1 MPPSRN
7 LSIVEPEVLSVES
20 AVMLRILI
28 LFVVVSIS
36 TNVLGENWPCWR
48 GPRGDGT
55 SGETQIPVKWNGETG
70 EGIAWKVPIPGKGHS
85 SPIVWEDRVF
95 ITTCIE
101 ESRQRALLCLN
112 RDDGRMLWQAT
123 VAVCPLEKKHSL
135 NSFASGTPAT
145 DGETVYV
152 TFLASGKRDEEAK
165 AARKEASATAATL
178 LVVAYDMQ
186 GEKIWS
192 AEPGGFASVHGFCS
206 SPVIYKHLLIVNG
219 DHDGDSYVAALNRKS
234 GETVWRVPRE
244 HQTRSYCTPLIRT
257 INGKDQMVMTGSKRI
272 ASLDPLTGSTNWL
285 IEGPTEQFVS
295 SMVYDGTAFYMT
307 AGFPTYHVMSVRP
320 DGIGDVTKSHVI
332 WHSEVARCYVPSPVL
347 VDDKLFVADDQG
359 TVNCFDTATG
369 DRLWKDRLGNHY
381 SGSLVTANGL
391 AYFPAD
397 DGIVAVVKPGTTLDV
412 VDKNPLGEYSYA
424 SPAISNGHIFI
435 RGEHHLF
442 SIGATGPQ

>member
-1 MPPSRN
+1 MSR
-7 LSIVEPEVLSVES
+7 IVCLIVCLSVN
-20 AVMLRILI
+20 A
-28 LFVVVSIS
+28 
-36 TNVLGENWPCWR
+36 NVLAENWPCWR

-55 SGETQIPVKWNGETG
+55 STELQVPVKWNGETG
-70 EGIAWKVPIPGKGHS
+70 EGIAWKVLIPGKGHS
-85 SPIVWEDRVF
+85 SPIVWEDRIF
-95 ITTCIE
+95 ITTCVE
-101 ESRQRALLCLN
+101 ESRERLLLCVN
-112 RDDGRMLWQAT
+112 RDDGKILWQSS
-123 VAVCPLEKKHSL
+123 VAVSPLENKHAL

-152 TFLASGKRDEEAK
+152 TFLASGNHDEEAK
-165 AARKEASATAATL
+165 EAAADQRATAATL

-186 GEKIWS
+186 GNKLWS
-192 AEPGGFASVHGFCS
+192 AEPGGFSSVHGFCS
-206 SPVIYKHLLIVNG
+206 SPVIYKNLLIVNG
-219 DHDGDSYVAALNRKS
+219 DHDGDSYVAGLNRKT
-234 GETVWRVPRE
+234 GETVWKVPRD
-244 HQTRSYCTPLIRT
+244 HKTRSYCTPLIRS

-272 ASLDPLTGSTNWL
+272 VSLDPITGSTNWL

-307 AGFPTYHVMSVRP
+307 AGFPTYHVMSIRP
-320 DGIGDVTKSHVI
+320 DGSGDVTKSHVV

-347 VDDKLFVADDQG
+347 IEDKLFVADDQG

-397 DGIVAVVKPGTTLDV
+397 DGIVAVVKPGEKLNV
-412 VDKNPLGEYSYA
+412 VDRNPLGEFSYA
-424 SPAISNGHIFI
+424 SPAISNGHIYI

-442 SIGATGPQ
+442 SIGASTSQALP

>member
-1 MPPSRN
+1 MSRV
-7 LSIVEPEVLSVES
+7 LCLIVC
-20 AVMLRILI
+20 
-28 LFVVVSIS
+28 LFF
-36 TNVLGENWPCWR
+36 NADLLAENWPCWR

-55 SGETQIPVKWNGETG
+55 SAETQIPVKWNGETG
-70 EGIAWKVPIPGKGHS
+70 EGIAWKVAIPGKGHS

-95 ITTCIE
+95 VTTCIE
-101 ESRQRALLCLN
+101 ESRERALLCLN
-112 RDDGRMLWQAT
+112 GNDGKLLWQSS
-123 VAVCPLEKKHSL
+123 VAVSPLEKKHSL

-145 DGETVYV
+145 DGKTVYV
-152 TFLASGKRDEEAK
+152 TFLVAGNRDDEAR
-165 AARKEASATAATL
+165 AAQKEASATAATL

-186 GEKIWS
+186 GKKIWS

-206 SPVIYKHLLIVNG
+206 SPVIYKDLLIING
-219 DHDGDSYVAALNRKS
+219 DHDGDSYVAALSRKT
-234 GETVWRVPRE
+234 GETMWKVPRE
-244 HQTRSYCTPLIRT
+244 HKTRSYCTPLIRN

-272 ASLDPLTGSTNWL
+272 ESLDPNRGATNWL

-307 AGFPTYHVMSVRP
+307 AGFPTYHVMCVRP
-320 DGIGDVTKSHVI
+320 DGSGDVSKSHVV

-347 VDDKLFVADDQG
+347 VEDKLFVADDQG

-397 DGIVAVVKPGTTLDV
+397 DGIVAVIKPAAKLDV
-412 VDKNPLGEYSYA
+412 LEKNALGEYSYA

-442 SIGATGPQ
+442 SIGASKSQALP

>member
-1 MPPSRN
+1 MSRVVC
-7 LSIVEPEVLSVES
+7 LIICLTTCASVR
-20 AVMLRILI
+20 A
-28 LFVVVSIS
+28 
-36 TNVLGENWPCWR
+36 ENWPCWR

-55 SGETQIPVKWNGETG
+55 SAETQIPVKWNGETG
-70 EGIAWKVPIPGKGHS
+70 EGIAWKVAIPGTGHS

-95 ITTCIE
+95 VTTCVE
-101 ESRQRALLCLN
+101 ESHERLLLCVN
-112 RDDGRMLWQAT
+112 RDDGKILWQT
-123 VAVCPLEKKHSL
+123 SVAVSPLEKKHSL

-152 TFLASGKRDEEAK
+152 TFLVSGNRDDEAK
-165 AARKEASATAATL
+165 AAQREASATAATL
-178 LVVAYDMQ
+178 LVVAYNMQ

-206 SPVIYKHLLIVNG
+206 SPVIYKDLLIVNG
-219 DHDGDSYVAALNRKS
+219 DHDGDSYVAALNRKT
-234 GETVWRVPRE
+234 GETMWKVPRE
-244 HQTRSYCTPLIRT
+244 HKTRSYCTPLIRN

-272 ASLDPLTGSTNWL
+272 VSLDPNTGATNWL

-307 AGFPTYHVMSVRP
+307 AGFPTYHVMCVRP
-320 DGIGDVTKSHVI
+320 DGTGDVSKSHVV

-347 VDDKLFVADDQG
+347 VEDKLFVADDQG

-397 DGIVAVVKPGTTLDV
+397 DGNVAVVKPAAKLDV
-412 VDKNPLGEYSYA
+412 IEKNALGEFSYS

-442 SIGATGPQ
+442 SIGASSSQALP

>member
-1 MPPSRN
+1 MSRVVC
-7 LSIVEPEVLSVES
+7 LIVCLTICASVR
-20 AVMLRILI
+20 A
-28 LFVVVSIS
+28 
-36 TNVLGENWPCWR
+36 ENWPCWR

-55 SGETQIPVKWNGETG
+55 SAESRVPVKWNGETG
-70 EGIAWKVPIPGKGHS
+70 EGIAWKVAIPGTGHS

-95 ITTCIE
+95 VTTCVE
-101 ESRQRALLCLN
+101 ESHERLLLCVN
-112 RDDGRMLWQAT
+112 RDDGKILWQT
-123 VAVCPLEKKHSL
+123 SVAVSPLEKKHSL

-152 TFLASGKRDEEAK
+152 TFLVSGNRDDEAK
-165 AARKEASATAATL
+165 AAQREASATAATL
-178 LVVAYDMQ
+178 LVVAYNMQ

-206 SPVIYKHLLIVNG
+206 SPVIYKDLLIVNG
-219 DHDGDSYVAALNRKS
+219 DHDGDSYVAALNRKT
-234 GETVWRVPRE
+234 GETMWKVPRE
-244 HQTRSYCTPLIRT
+244 HKTRSYCTPLIRN

-272 ASLDPLTGSTNWL
+272 VSLDPNTGATNWL

-307 AGFPTYHVMSVRP
+307 AGFPTYHVMCVRP
-320 DGIGDVTKSHVI
+320 DGTGDVSKSHVV

-347 VDDKLFVADDQG
+347 VEDKLFVADDQG

-397 DGIVAVVKPGTTLDV
+397 DGNVAVVKPAAKMDV
-412 VDKNPLGEYSYA
+412 IEKNALGEFSYS
-424 SPAISNGHIFI
+424 SPAISNGHIYI

-442 SIGATGPQ
+442 SIGASTSQALP

>member
-1 MPPSRN
+1 MSRVVC
-7 LSIVEPEVLSVES
+7 LIVCLTICASVR
-20 AVMLRILI
+20 A
-28 LFVVVSIS
+28 
-36 TNVLGENWPCWR
+36 ENWPCWR

-55 SGETQIPVKWNGETG
+55 SAETQIPVKWNGETG
-70 EGIAWKVPIPGKGHS
+70 EGIAWKVAIPGTGHS

-95 ITTCIE
+95 VTTCVE
-101 ESRQRALLCLN
+101 ESHERLLLCVN
-112 RDDGRMLWQAT
+112 RDDGKILWQT
-123 VAVCPLEKKHSL
+123 SVAVSPLEKKHSL

-152 TFLASGKRDEEAK
+152 TFLVSGNRDDEAK
-165 AARKEASATAATL
+165 AAQREASATAATL
-178 LVVAYDMQ
+178 LVVAYNMQ

-206 SPVIYKHLLIVNG
+206 SPVIYKDLLIVNG
-219 DHDGDSYVAALNRKS
+219 DHDGDSYVAALNRKT
-234 GETVWRVPRE
+234 GETMWKVPRE
-244 HQTRSYCTPLIRT
+244 HKTRSYCTPLIRN

-272 ASLDPLTGSTNWL
+272 VSLDPNTGATNWL

-307 AGFPTYHVMSVRP
+307 AGFPTYHVMCVRP
-320 DGIGDVTKSHVI
+320 DGTGDVSKSHVV

-347 VDDKLFVADDQG
+347 VEDKLFVADDQG

-397 DGIVAVVKPGTTLDV
+397 DGNVAVVKPAAKLDV
-412 VDKNPLGEYSYA
+412 IEKNALGEFSFA
-424 SPAISNGHIFI
+424 SPAISNGHIYI

-442 SIGATGPQ
+442 SIGASSSQALP